1 MARSHRRG
9 RWLPLTAFL
18 VLGLIALAAAGATG
32 SVLAQDAG
40 EDEAEAGTPP
50 AGEAADESAAGAA
63 RNLAPQEVPHPA
75 HIHAGQCPTPGAVV
89 FPLTSVTDGT
99 SETTVAATMEQIM
112 AAPHAV
118 NVHESQAEIENY
130 ISCGD
135 IGGRVVDGRLVIGL
149 QEINGSDHSGVAVLE
164 ADDDDETDVRVY
176 LVEEGATA
184 VEEPASGAG
193 DDATAAADD
202 GEATA
207 EADAEETATAEETAE
222 ADDAVADDAEA
233 TTEADETPAA
243 DETVEAEAEET
254 VAAVEV
260 TVAPEDDEEEATEEA
275 AAAGPAGEEVAVD
288 IIDFS
293 YDPDAVEIA
302 VGDTITWTNQD
313 GVPHTATAS
322 ERDVLQSGAIAS
334 GESFSETFEEAGE
347 YEYFCEFHPNMLG
360 TIVVE

>member
-1 MARSHRRG
+1 MARSRR
-9 RWLPLTAFL
+9 WTALGFPVAIL
-18 VLGLIALAAAGATG
+18 MVLAVMATAIGAPGAT
-32 SVLAQDAG
+32 AQEG
-40 EDEAEAGTPP
+40 DE
-50 AGEAADESAAGAA
+50 
-63 RNLAPQEVPHPA
+63 PHPA
-75 HIHAGQCPTPGAVV
+75 HIHTGTCEELGDIVAPLNDVTLEEGGGVEGAESAIPAQV
-89 FPLTSVTDGT
+89 
-99 SETTVAATMEQIM
+99 SETEIELGLADIL

-164 ADDDDETDVRVY
+164 ADDEDETDVRVY

-184 VEEPASGAG
+184 AEEPASGAG

-222 ADDAVADDAEA
+222 ADDAEA
-233 TTEADETPAA
+233 TIEADETPAA

-260 TVAPEDDEEEATEEA
+260 TVAPEDDEEEATEA
-275 AAAGPAGEEVAVD
+275 AAAEPAGEEVAVD

-334 GESFSETFEEAGE
+334 GESFSQTFEEAGE